1 MSIIDDLLP
10 TLADAPVRTLLVG
23 AHWTVVCSRSGGL
36 ASTITGDKPH
46 GHAAVRDVGR
56 LHLKSA
62 RELAEYRALG

>member
-1 MSIIDDLLP
+1 MSILDDLLP
-10 TLADAPVRTLLVG
+10 TLPDTPVRTVLVG
-23 AHWTVVCSRSGGL
+23 AHWTVVCSRGCGL